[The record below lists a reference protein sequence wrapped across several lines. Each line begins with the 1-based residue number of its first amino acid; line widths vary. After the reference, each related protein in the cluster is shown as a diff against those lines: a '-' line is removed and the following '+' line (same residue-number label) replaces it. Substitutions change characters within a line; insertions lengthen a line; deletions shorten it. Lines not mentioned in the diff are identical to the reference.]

1 MPEILESVFNFVF
14 PKDSGVRD
22 LELLTAEDLRSKL
35 PKAKLYKDN
44 SIALF
49 DYQDEDVRRII
60 WEIKYNKNKQLAFT
74 CAELLAEELLDFMR
88 EKKQFYPKAKF
99 ILLPVPVSDK
109 RRKRRGYN
117 QTELVADCIK
127 KMLPSIHYCKQTIRR
142 DMDRTSQT
150 KKTKTEREKN
160 VSGCFSLI
168 NTSHIKDNIVIVLDD
183 VTTTGATLDEIEK
196 QISKYAPKEFLRLTI
211 SH

>member
-1 MPEILESVFNFVF
+1 MSEILESVINFVF
-14 PKDSGVRD
+14 PRENGVRD

-35 PKAKLYKDN
+35 PKAKLYREN

-49 DYQDEDVRRII
+49 DHQDEDVRRII
-60 WEIKYNKNKQLAFT
+60 CEIKYNKNKQLAFT

-88 EKKQFYPKAKF
+88 EKRQFYPQAKF

-117 QTELVADCIK
+117 QTELLADCIK
-127 KMLPSIHYCKQTIRR
+127 KMLPNIHYCKQTLRR
-142 DMDRTSQT
+142 DSDRTSQT
-150 KKTKTEREKN
+150 KKTKAERAKN

-168 NTSHIKDNIVIVLDD
+168 NTSHIKDNVIIILDD

-196 QISKYAPKEFLRLTI
+196 QISKYSPKELLRLTI

>member
-1 MPEILESVFNFVF
+1 MPEILESVLNFVF
-14 PKDSGVRD
+14 PRDSRVRD

-49 DYQDEDVRRII
+49 DHQDEGVRRII

-88 EKKQFYPKAKF
+88 EKRQFYPQAKF
-99 ILLPVPVSDK
+99 ILLPVPISDK
-109 RRKRRGYN
+109 RRRRRGYN

-127 KMLPSIHYCKQTIRR
+127 KMLPNIHYCKQTLRR

-150 KKTKTEREKN
+150 KKTKTERAKN
-160 VSGCFSLI
+160 VSGCFSII
-168 NTSHIKDNIVIVLDD
+168 NTSHIKDNIIIILDD
-183 VTTTGATLDEIEK
+183 VTTTGATLDEIERNV
-196 QISKYAPKEFLRLTI
+196 SKHSPKELMRLTI